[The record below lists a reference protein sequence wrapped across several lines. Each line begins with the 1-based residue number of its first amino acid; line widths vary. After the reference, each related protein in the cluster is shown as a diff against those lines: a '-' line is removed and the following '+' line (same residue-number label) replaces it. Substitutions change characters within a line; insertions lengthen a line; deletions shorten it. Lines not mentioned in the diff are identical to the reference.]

1 MNHEPMTTIHIHNL
15 QKKYGTQTA
24 LDINDLQIGKGEL
37 CGIVGNNGAGKTTW
51 LRLMLDL
58 IEPTSG
64 NVQLDGK
71 PVARSDHW
79 KVFTGSYLDDGFL
92 IDFLTPEEYFSFT
105 ARLYGLSQSEVD
117 ERLVRFSRFLSDEV
131 LGQKKY
137 IRNLSAGNKQ
147 KVGIVAAMITQPG
160 LLILDEPFNYLD
172 PSSQILMKRLLKQDN
187 AERNTTMLIS
197 SHNLNHITDMCSRII
212 LLEKGK
218 VIKDLRL
225 PADEIRDVEDYFSVQ
240 AE

>member
-1 MNHEPMTTIHIHNL
+1 MPDIHIEKLH
-15 QKKYGTQTA
+15 KEYGNQTA
-24 LDINDLQIGKGEL
+24 LYIDELIIEKGEL
-37 CGIVGNNGAGKTTW
+37 CGIAGNNGAGKTTW

-58 IEPTSG
+58 IEPTRG
-64 NVQLDGK
+64 RILVMDK
-71 PVARSDHW
+71 AITRSNHW
-79 KVFTGSYLDDGFL
+79 KPFTGSYLDEGFL
-92 IDFLTPEEYFSFT
+92 IDFMTPEEFFHFT
-105 ARLYGLSQSEVD
+105 VKLYDIPRSAVD
-117 ERLVRFSRFLSDEV
+117 ERLVRFKKFLSDEV

-147 KVGIVAAMITQPG
+147 KVGIVAAMMIEPR

-172 PSSQILMKRLLKQDN
+172 PSSQILIKRLLQQDN
-187 AERNTTMLIS
+187 AERKTTMLIS

-218 VIKDLRL
+218 VIKDLHL
-225 PADEIRDVEDYFSVQ
+225 PDDDMSNVENYFSVQ